1 MSCHGEE
8 GMIKSA
14 LIYYAYCV
22 VIEMK
27 NNYLLS
33 QSFVLPSLL
42 SDSLS
47 TRLCYQIQIIL
58 KSCQQLRRKAGASIV
73 T

>member
-47 TRLCYQIQIIL
+47 TRLCYQIQIKL
-58 KSCQQLRRKAGASIV
+58 Y
-73 T
+73 